1 MPEYLLKICFEIP
14 VKFEN
19 MQKLYLQQMRSQ
31 LLTWIYAKCQL
42 THVTKIWQKIITC
55 SYVNM

>member
-31 LLTWIYAKCQL
+31 LLTYGFTQ
-42 THVTKIWQKIITC
+42 
-55 SYVNM
+55 SVN